1 MVQVDIGTQVGTR
14 EVICSQFEVIGPVE
28 EAQSI
33 PAFIYSFVRGPVAA
47 FRGVQAM
54 EVLSL
59 VVQEVTV
66 KVSAVEVM

>member
-1 MVQVDIGTQVGTR
+1 MVQVDTGTQGGTR
-14 EVICSQFEVIGPVE
+14 KVICSQFE
-28 EAQSI
+28 EADCI
-33 PAFIYSFVRGPVAA
+33 PAFLYSFVRGPVAA
-47 FRGVQAM
+47 FSGVQGL